1 MPPAGF
7 RLSFPADL
15 QPTSLCPA
23 RSAVYTAHFSWS
35 PGETRFWRLP
45 PRRPWHVTIV
55 AVGGDVISDISPGVD
70 KPLVWMHGK
79 VKSPPF
85 SAAGPH
91 RGRNVAGTAPGGS
104 DLGFCRTRARCGRPS
119 NAATSADSGYERAVA
134 DRLRLDADAVII
146 VEVFSRKTPAT
157 PQACWPSAHAV
168 SERHDRATR
177 AGSVNNSAHEPGDN
191 RSLSVA
197 AELSPHRAER
207 RRPPSCALSRSL

>member
-35 PGETRFWRLP
+35 PGETRSGDC
-45 PRRPWHVTIV
+45 RPV
-55 AVGGDVISDISPGVD
+55 ARGTSPSS
-70 KPLVWMHGK
+70 PLVAMSFLTYRPAWTSLSSGCTERSRARH
-79 VKSPPF
+79 SPRP
-85 SAAGPH
+85 A
-91 RGRNVAGTAPGGS
+91 RIEAGTLLGQLQGGQ

-119 NAATSADSGYERAVA
+119 NAATRADSGYERAVA

-177 AGSVNNSAHEPGDN
+177 RAREQFSA
-191 RSLSVA
+191 RT
-197 AELSPHRAER
+197 R
-207 RRPPSCALSRSL
+207 